1 MAIVVDNEID
11 LIMSASID
19 VVVAACPSLHGYKH
33 VVPQVT
39 LPAVMA
45 FPPDEFNYG
54 DSFGGADASD
64 ATLLYCL
71 RLYVQRTQDG
81 SDQQQ
86 LNTYLSRSGTESVIA
101 ALEANPRL
109 NGACAD
115 VQVMQAA
122 NYGNWPVGS
131 QTYLGVELRIRA
143 LML

>member
-1 MAIVVDNEID
+1 MAIAVENEID
-11 LIMSASID
+11 LILSASID
-19 VVVAACPSLHGYKH
+19 VVTAACPSLHGYKH
-33 VVPQVT
+33 VVPQIA

-54 DSFGGADASD
+54 DGFSDDRGGD

-81 SDQQQ
+81 ADQQQ
-86 LNTYLSRSGTESVIA
+86 LNTYLSRRGVESVIA

-109 NGACAD
+109 NGTCGDA
-115 VQVMQAA
+115 QVLQAA

-143 LML
+143 LMP